1 MASIN
6 KTSMTWIAAGVV
18 VAGVAGSAVYKRM
31 TYVAP
36 PKLVYSAQGYGGYVP
51 APTAASP
58 GKRQPQTVHAAPKL
72 PVTVAVSSYNQ
83 GHYTEAITQA
93 HSVIVAAQHKPTPVN
108 RKEAAF
114 ARQILAY
121 SAARNHDLK
130 TAQAQFAT
138 LQVEAARLPDKGVQ
152 TTNPGDP
159 KPTLEAEAL
168 YEHAVCTAA
177 LGDKAAAE
185 AEYIDFMKRFPD
197 SPLLSG
203 AMQRLGRMH
212 GGNLPPAA
220 KAAWQHAE
228 QVAVA
233 KGFQDLRSRSFCG
246 PKCLA
251 ELLRREGKPANVRTL
266 ADECKT
272 SLSGTTMA
280 SLASI
285 AQRHG
290 FQAKGVALT
299 QEGLA
304 EQKLPVVAFVS
315 PGHYVLV
322 DSVTSQQVAIWD
334 PGLDKDA
341 PTTKTIPIADWSK
354 MWGGMAM
361 TVQPSAAT
369 QVARR

>member
-1 MASIN
+1 
-6 KTSMTWIAAGVV
+6 MTWIAAGVV
-18 VAGVAGSAVYKRM
+18 VAGVAGTAVYKRM

-51 APTAASP
+51 APTTASP
-58 GKRQPQTVHAAPKL
+58 GKKQPQPVHAAPKP
-72 PVTVAVSSYNQ
+72 PVAVAVSSYNQ

-93 HSVIVAAQHKPTPVN
+93 HSVIVAAQHKPTPIN

-159 KPTLEAEAL
+159 KPTLEAEAV

-197 SPLLSG
+197 SPLMSG
-203 AMQRLGRMH
+203 AIQRISRMH
-212 GGNLPPAA
+212 GGNLSPAA
-220 KAAWQHAE
+220 KAVWDHNE
-228 QVAVA
+228 QVASA
-233 KGFQDLRSRSFCG
+233 KAFQDMRSRSFCG

-251 ELLRREGKPANVRTL
+251 ELLKRNGKPADVKEL

-272 SLSGTTMA
+272 SLAGTTLA
-280 SLASI
+280 SLAKV
-285 AQRHG
+285 AGKHG
-290 FQAKGVALT
+290 LQVKGVSLT
-299 QEGLA
+299 QRGLA
-304 EQKLPVVAFVS
+304 EQKLPLVAFVS
-315 PGHYVLV
+315 PGHYVIV
-322 DSVTSQQVAIWD
+322 DSVTPQQVVIWD
-334 PGLDKDA
+334 PGMDYSQ
-341 PTTKTIPIADWSK
+341 PSQKTYALADWSK
-354 MWGGMAM
+354 IWAGTAM
-361 TVQPSAAT
+361 TVQPSGAT
-369 QVARR
+369 QLAHR